1 MCCPFLKHL
10 NLSSCKSITD
20 AAFALSDSKNNTSRT
35 ASTSHTVQ
43 PGHSLT
49 SVDISGCQSLS
60 TVAVK
65 YIVGLCG
72 ANLTSINL
80 AWTGIN
86 CSALLY
92 LAGLNMEKVARM
104 IGSAD
109 LVQTDS
115 ASSSSEAQKKLAC
128 ANLDESCRALYDD
141 QDFSTEGFLSSNR
154 IEESAEDTYDF
165 IDSQLNEMEVSTLM
179 NVLPLTC
186 ESSLLQSTEEILYV
200 QESNEPS
207 AVPCQDE
214 LTSDVDLIDTCTCSS
229 FLLEKVASST
239 VHEKVGASS
248 DEQLLETEDKEAYVQ
263 SNGDIMK
270 KANNMIRTFQC
281 WDVASEVDPLK
292 DSKMKDG
299 SFNSLLLPS
308 VQEQS
313 LLNGLEAVPMK
324 KEHHIERNPT
334 MLTTTKNSIGEH
346 ETEEILEDEFDT
358 ESHPVEDH
366 FNCGHA
372 VGMSSLRMGCDI
384 PSMPTEV
391 LTLPSIPLVNGIE
404 PDTPTIPCE
413 KVNVKE
419 SVVTISEEHD
429 CPIVTPAAVTP
440 ENSVCPIIPSGKF
453 HEMDEEADEE
463 HPIHCKVEVEKS
475 VLPMVPCK
483 KETDYNN
490 DSRSTIP
497 YIMSE
502 TAESSTSSIAAHKD
516 EKGRE
521 FDHSVAT
528 CWEGEAVFPKCE
540 MEQGEKSCCT
550 VILPN
555 VGATAEK
562 RLGDCTLSHSKV
574 IQVTDLLQAQLFQ
587 PKITSLDI
595 TNVWYQSKPLGQAC
609 LKIFSDANK
618 CLKNFAVSW
627 SELDDRMLTYL
638 LKNQPELEC
647 LSLVCWT
654 YLMPFLLLLTFCRS
668 HNTIFSS
675 LHVVLRLLIY
685 SHIQIKGLCF

>member
-35 ASTSHTVQ
+35 TSTSHTVQ

-165 IDSQLNEMEVSTLM
+165 SDSQLNEMEVSTLM
-179 NVLPLTC
+179 NVLPMTC
-186 ESSLLQSTEEILYV
+186 EPSLLQSTEEILYV

-207 AVPCQDE
+207 ALPCHDE
-214 LTSDVDLIDTCTCSS
+214 LT
-229 FLLEKVASST
+229 
-239 VHEKVGASS
+239 
-248 DEQLLETEDKEAYVQ
+248 
-263 SNGDIMK
+263 
-270 KANNMIRTFQC
+270 
-281 WDVASEVDPLK
+281 
-292 DSKMKDG
+292 
-299 SFNSLLLPS
+299 S

-324 KEHHIERNPT
+324 KEHHIERHPT
-334 MLTTTKNSIGEH
+334 TLTTTNNSIGEH

-391 LTLPSIPLVNGIE
+391 LTLPSIPLVNGME
-404 PDTPTIPCE
+404 PDTPTILCE

-419 SVVTISEEHD
+419 SVVIISEEYD
-429 CPIVTPAAVTP
+429 CPIVTPAAVKP

-502 TAESSTSSIAAHKD
+502 TAKSSTSSIAAHKD

-562 RLGDCTLSHSKV
+562 RLGDCTLSPSKV

>member
-35 ASTSHTVQ
+35 TSTSHTVQ

-165 IDSQLNEMEVSTLM
+165 SDSQLNEMEVSTLM
-179 NVLPLTC
+179 NVLPMTC
-186 ESSLLQSTEEILYV
+186 EPSLLQSTEEILYV

-207 AVPCQDE
+207 ALPCHDE
-214 LTSDVDLIDTCTCSS
+214 LT
-229 FLLEKVASST
+229 
-239 VHEKVGASS
+239 
-248 DEQLLETEDKEAYVQ
+248 
-263 SNGDIMK
+263 
-270 KANNMIRTFQC
+270 
-281 WDVASEVDPLK
+281 
-292 DSKMKDG
+292 
-299 SFNSLLLPS
+299 S

-324 KEHHIERNPT
+324 KEHHIERHPT
-334 MLTTTKNSIGEH
+334 TLTTTKNSIGEH

-391 LTLPSIPLVNGIE
+391 LTLPSIPLVNGME
-404 PDTPTIPCE
+404 PDTPTILCE

-419 SVVTISEEHD
+419 SVVIISEEYD
-429 CPIVTPAAVTP
+429 CPIVTPAAVKP

-502 TAESSTSSIAAHKD
+502 TAKSSTSSIAAHKD

-562 RLGDCTLSHSKV
+562 RLGDCTLSPSKV

>member
-1 MCCPFLKHL
+1 MTLICCPFLKHL

-20 AAFALSDSKNNTSRT
+20 AAFALSDSKNNTSTT
-35 ASTSHTVQ
+35 ASTSHTLQ

-86 CSALLY
+86 CTALLY

-115 ASSSSEAQKKLAC
+115 VSSSSEAQKKLAC
-128 ANLDESCRALYDD
+128 ANLDESCRAMYDD
-141 QDFSTEGFLSSNR
+141 QDFSTQGFLSSNL
-154 IEESAEDTYDF
+154 IEESAEDTYRYDF
-165 IDSQLNEMEVSTLM
+165 SDSQLNEMEVSTLM
-179 NVLPLTC
+179 NVLPMTC
-186 ESSLLQSTEEILYV
+186 EPSLLQSTEEILDV

-207 AVPCQDE
+207 EVPCHDE
-214 LTSDVDLIDTCTCSS
+214 LTSDVDLIHTCSS
-229 FLLEKVASST
+229 FLPEKVTSST
-239 VHEKVGASS
+239 MHEKVGASS
-248 DEQLLETEDKEAYVQ
+248 DIKQLLETEDKETYVQ

-270 KANNMIRTFQC
+270 KANDMKRTFQC

-299 SFNSLLLPS
+299 SFNSVLLPS
-308 VQEQS
+308 VQEQR

-334 MLTTTKNSIGEH
+334 TLTTTKNSIGEH

-366 FNCGHA
+366 FNHGHA

-384 PSMPTEV
+384 PSMLTQV
-391 LTLPSIPLVNGIE
+391 LTLNEME

-419 SVVTISEEHD
+419 PVVIISEESD
-429 CPIVTPAAVTP
+429 GPIVTPAAVKP
-440 ENSVCPIIPSGKF
+440 ENSVCPIIPSVEL
-453 HEMDEEADEE
+453 HEMDEEAGEE
-463 HPIHCKVEVEKS
+463 PPIHCKVEVEKS
-475 VLPMVPCK
+475 VLPMVPSK

-490 DSRSTIP
+490 DSHSTIP

-502 TAESSTSSIAAHKD
+502 TAESSTLSIAAHKD
-516 EKGRE
+516 EKERE

-528 CWEGEAVFPKCE
+528 CWEGEAVFPECE
-540 MEQGEKSCCT
+540 TEQGEQSCCT

-555 VGATAEK
+555 VRATAEK
-562 RLGDCTLSHSKV
+562 RLGDCTLSHNKV
-574 IQVTDLLQAQLFQ
+574 MQVTDLLQAQLFQ
-587 PKITSLDI
+587 PKITNLDI
-595 TNVWYQSKPLGQAC
+595 TNMWYQSKPLGQAC
-609 LKIFSDANK
+609 LKLFSEANK

-654 YLMPFLLLLTFCRS
+654 YLIPFLLLLTLCRS
-668 HNTIFSS
+668 HNMTFSS
-675 LHVVLRLLIY
+675 LVKVHR
-685 SHIQIKGLCF
+685 K